1 MEPGSLAIYDTSR
14 PYTLHFDD
22 DFSSH
27 ILMFPASHMSVPHE
41 GIRQLTATALGVES
55 QLADMSVHMI
65 RYTVDALS
73 QLQEDTGQRL
83 TKNVIDI
90 LNTLFADE
98 LLEGSTRALWS
109 RNQQVLRI
117 KEFIEQHLAE
127 PWLNASAIASA
138 HQMSLRSLYY
148 AFEHEE
154 ESVTQFIRSRR
165 LDNAKHDLTDPLQR
179 NIPITT
185 LARRWGLTIQHTS
198 LESFEKSSVNLRPR
212 IENNMSI
219 QDYLPDD

>member
-55 QLADMSVHMI
+55 
-65 RYTVDALS
+65 
-73 QLQEDTGQRL
+73 QRL

-185 LARRWGLTIQHTS
+185 LARRWGFDDPAYFSRVFRKIVGESPTAYRKQHVDTG
-198 LESFEKSSVNLRPR
+198 
-212 IENNMSI
+212 
-219 QDYLPDD
+219 LPAR

>member
-1 MEPGSLAIYDTSR
+1 
-14 PYTLHFDD
+14 
-22 DFSSH
+22 
-27 ILMFPASHMSVPHE
+27 MFPASHMSVPHE

-55 QLADMSVHMI
+55 
-65 RYTVDALS
+65 
-73 QLQEDTGQRL
+73 QRL

-185 LARRWGLTIQHTS
+185 LARRWGFDDPAYFSRVFRKIVGESPTAYRKQHVDTG
-198 LESFEKSSVNLRPR
+198 
-212 IENNMSI
+212 
-219 QDYLPDD
+219 LPAR